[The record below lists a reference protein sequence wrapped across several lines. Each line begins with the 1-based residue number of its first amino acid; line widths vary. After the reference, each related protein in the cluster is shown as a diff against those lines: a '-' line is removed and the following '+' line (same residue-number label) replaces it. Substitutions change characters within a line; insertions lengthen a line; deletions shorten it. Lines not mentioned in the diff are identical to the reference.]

1 MSARLLVAGVG
12 NIFLADD
19 AFGPEVIR
27 ALGRRPLPPE
37 VRVRDFGIR
46 GMDLAYALLDGYDT
60 AVLVDAAVRGQA
72 PGTLSLIE
80 PDLPD
85 RATVGAPPEAHGM
98 DPAKVLAL
106 AAHLGDEPL
115 PRVLVLACEPE
126 LRACRTTG
134 RSRPCPAS
142 RCART
147 ARGSTAI
154 PSTTASTRSPWP
166 APAVVPGCAWCP
178 PPAAVSARRGTP
190 TPWRRHGRCWPPGG
204 SSPSRASAATT
215 SAKASITTAPASVA
229 RTPTSH
235 TGRVERKPGVRDSV
249 KACV

>member
-27 ALGRRPLPPE
+27 ALDQDPLPPQ

-46 GMDLAYALLDGYDT
+46 GMDLAYELLDGYDT
-60 AVLVDAAVRGQA
+60 AVLVDAAVRGHE

-80 PDLPD
+80 PELPD
-85 RATVGAPPEAHGM
+85 GSTAGAPEAHGM

-126 LRACRTTG
+126 LRAPADEDIAPGISATVREAVG
-134 RSRPCPAS
+134 R
-142 RCART
+142 
-147 ARGSTAI
+147 
-154 PSTTASTRSPWP
+154 
-166 APAVVPGCAWCP
+166 AVAALHTLVPVLLAD
-178 PPAAVSARRGTP
+178 PAATP
-190 TPWRRHGRCWPPGG
+190 PLGRPDE
-204 SSPSRASAATT
+204 SAAP
-215 SAKASITTAPASVA
+215 SPAGL
-229 RTPTSH
+229 P
-235 TGRVERKPGVRDSV
+235 GRVGGGAEDR
-249 KACV
+249 